1 MEKLFKSMMAVAIAA
16 FTFAACDDVPEPYNN
31 PYNGIVIVPE
41 VQDADPEGAGTK
53 EDPFNVAAALAKCK
67 EAGETATSEEFYCK
81 GYVTTIKSIDTNQYK
96 NAEFKIADS
105 KEGGTELTVYRAKGP
120 GNTPITDE
128 NIIKLGDEV
137 VICGKLV
144 NFKSNTPEFATGC
157 YIVSINGK
165 GASEEPTG
173 EIIGTKEA
181 PKSVA
186 DVLTVING
194 LENNKTTNDIYIVK
208 GKVKKVISTDANIT
222 EFKNID
228 YLITDDGTN
237 EIKVFRGKYLD
248 NADFTVD
255 NKVKVDDVVIIR
267 GKLQKYEKDGTIT
280 PEIVDN
286 YIIDLNGEGGTPTP
300 TPTGDNLLV
309 NGDFETWEGG
319 LPANWKTASSAGNA
333 TLSQSTDKHNG
344 TYAVQ
349 IAGATANKRMAY
361 KETVYK
367 AGTYTLKFFAKAAT
381 ADGGSV
387 TAGYVPVT
395 EGQSINAADYKYG
408 DKIDLTNT
416 EWKEV
421 TYQFTLDADTRLS
434 VYVRMNKDS
443 GKDILVDDVQLFGT
457 GIVGGN
463 DNGGNDGG
471 TNPPATGDLGTAEA
485 PITIAKALETINA
498 LADNASTGEEAYVK
512 GKISRI
518 KGYYNNKQITYYI
531 SDDGTESNE
540 LQIYNGL
547 NINGAAFS
555 AKEDLSV
562 GQTVVVKGKLMKYVN
577 NSGVMTPEINGGI
590 LVSAAQ

>member
-31 PYNGIVIVPE
+31 PYNGIVITPE
-41 VQDADPEGAGTK
+41 VQEADPEGKGTVA
-53 EDPFNVAAALAKCK
+53 EPFNVAAALAKCK
-67 EAGETATSEEFYCK
+67 EVGEAGSTEEFYCK
-81 GYVTTIKSIDTNQYK
+81 GYVTSITEISAQYG
-96 NAEFKIADS
+96 NATFKIADS

-120 GNTPITDE
+120 GKADVKDE
-128 NIIKLGDEV
+128 NLVKLGDEV

-144 NFKSNTPEFATGC
+144 NFKSNTPEFTQGC

-165 GASEEPTG
+165 GSSEETTG
-173 EIIGTKEA
+173 ETIGTKEA
-181 PKSVA
+181 PITVA
-186 DVLTVING
+186 KALEEINK
-194 LENNKTTNDIYIVK
+194 LENGKTTSSEAYVK
-208 GKVKKVISTDANIT
+208 GKISKVDRFNDQYKSITYYIS
-222 EFKNID
+222 
-228 YLITDDGTN
+228 DDGTETN
-237 EIKVFRGKYLD
+237 QLQVYSGKGL
-248 NADFTVD
+248 NGADFAAITDLSVGQE
-255 NKVKVDDVVIIR
+255 VIVL
-267 GKLQKYEKDGTIT
+267 GKLKKYVKDDNVT
-280 PEIVDN
+280 PEIDQSSK
-286 YIIDLNGEGGTPTP
+286 IISINGEGGTPTP

-367 AGTYTLKFFAKAAT
+367 AGTYTLKFYAKAAT

-395 EGQSINAADYKYG
+395 EGQSINASDYKYG

-434 VYVRMNKDS
+434 IYVRMNKDS
-443 GKDILVDDVQLFGT
+443 GKDILVDDVQLFGA
-457 GIVGGN
+457 GIA
-463 DNGGNDGG
+463 DGG
-471 TNPPATGDLGTAEA
+471 EGEGGGEGGGSTPSGDLGTAEA
-485 PITIAKALETINA
+485 PITIAKALEVINT
-498 LADNASTGEEAYVK
+498 LSNGGTTDDEAFVK
-512 GKISRI
+512 GKISKI
-518 KGYYNNKQITYYI
+518 KGYYSSKYITYYI
-531 SDDGTESNE
+531 SDTGEESNE
-540 LQIYNGL
+540 LQIYNGVG
-547 NINGAAFS
+547 IDGAAFS

-562 GQTVVVKGKLMKYVN
+562 GQTVVVKGKLMKYVKN
-577 NSGVMTPEINGGI
+577 DVVTPEINGGV
-590 LVSAAQ
+590 LVSKE

>member
-41 VQDADPEGAGTK
+41 VQDADPEGTGTQT
-53 EDPFNVAAALAKCK
+53 DPFNVAAALAKCK

-81 GYVTTIKSIDTNQYK
+81 GYVTTITEISAQFG
-96 NAEFKIADS
+96 NATFKIADS

-120 GNTPITDE
+120 GKADVKDE
-128 NIIKLGDEV
+128 NLVKLGDEV

-144 NFKSNTPEFATGC
+144 NFKSNTPEFTQGC

-165 GASEEPTG
+165 GGGEETTT
-173 EIIGTKEA
+173 ETIGTKEA
-181 PKSVA
+181 PKTVA

-194 LENNKTTNDIYIVK
+194 LENNKTTDDIYIVK
-208 GKVKKVISTDANIT
+208 GKVKQVISSDANIT
-222 EFKNID
+222 QYKNID

-267 GKLQKYEKDGTIT
+267 GKLQKYEKDGTVT

-286 YIIDLNGEGGTPTP
+286 YIIDLNGEGGTTPTP
-300 TPTGDNLLV
+300 TPTGDNLLT
-309 NGDFETWEGG
+309 NGDFETWEGS
-319 LPANWKTASSAGNA
+319 LPTNWKTASSAGNA

-349 IAGATANKRMAY
+349 IAGATTNKRMAY

-367 AGTYTLKFFAKAAT
+367 AGTYTLKFYAKAAT

-395 EGQSINAADYKYG
+395 EGQSINASDYKYG
-408 DKIDLTNT
+408 DIIELTNT

-434 VYVRMNKDS
+434 VYVRMNKVS
-443 GKDILVDDVQLFGT
+443 GKDILVDDVELFGA
-457 GIVGGN
+457 GIA
-463 DNGGNDGG
+463 DGG
-471 TNPPATGDLGTAEA
+471 EGEGGEGGGSTPSGDLGTAEA
-485 PITIAKALETINA
+485 PITIAKALEVINT
-498 LADNASTGEEAYVK
+498 LSNGGTTDDEAFVK
-512 GKISRI
+512 GKISKI
-518 KGYYNNKQITYYI
+518 KGYYSSKYITYYI
-531 SDDGTESNE
+531 SDTGEESNE
-540 LQIYNGL
+540 LQIYNGVG
-547 NINGAAFS
+547 INGADFT

-562 GQTVVVKGKLMKYVN
+562 GQTVVVKGKLMKYVKN
-577 NSGVMTPEINGGI
+577 DVVTPEINGGV
-590 LVSAAQ
+590 LVSKE

>member
-31 PYNGIVIVPE
+31 PYNGIVITPE

-67 EAGETATSEEFYCK
+67 EVGETASSDEFYCK
-81 GYVTTIKSIDTNQYK
+81 GYVTSITEISAQYG
-96 NAEFKIADS
+96 NATFKIADS

-120 GNTPITDE
+120 GKADVKDE
-128 NIIKLGDEV
+128 NLVKLGDEV

-144 NFKSNTPEFATGC
+144 NFKSNTPEFTQGC

-165 GASEEPTG
+165 GSSEEPTG
-173 EIIGTKEA
+173 ETIGTKDA
-181 PKSVA
+181 PITVA
-186 DVLTVING
+186 KALEEINK
-194 LENNKTTNDIYIVK
+194 LENGKTTSSEAYVK
-208 GKVKKVISTDANIT
+208 GKISKVDRFNDQYKSITYYIS
-222 EFKNID
+222 
-228 YLITDDGTN
+228 DDGTETN
-237 EIKVFRGKYLD
+237 QLQVYSGKGL
-248 NADFTVD
+248 NGADFTAITDLSVGQE
-255 NKVKVDDVVIIR
+255 VIIL
-267 GKLQKYEKDGTIT
+267 GKLKKYVKDDKVT
-280 PEIVDN
+280 PEIDQSSK
-286 YIIDLNGEGGTPTP
+286 IISINGEGGTPTP
-300 TPTGDNLLV
+300 TPTGDNLLT
-309 NGDFETWEGG
+309 NGDFETWDGG
-319 LPANWKTASSAGNA
+319 LPTNWKTASSAGNA

-367 AGTYTLKFFAKAAT
+367 AGSYTLKFFAKAAT

-485 PITIAKALETINA
+485 PITIAKALEVINT
-498 LADNASTGEEAYVK
+498 LSNGGTTDDEAFVK
-512 GKISRI
+512 GKISKI
-518 KGYYNNKQITYYI
+518 KGYYSSKYITYYI
-531 SDDGTESNE
+531 SDTGEESNE
-540 LQIYNGL
+540 LQIYNGVG
-547 NINGAAFS
+547 INGADFT

-562 GQTVVVKGKLMKYVN
+562 GQTVVVKGKLMKYVKN
-577 NSGVMTPEINGGI
+577 DVVTPEINGGV
-590 LVSAAQ
+590 LVSKE

>member
-1 MEKLFKSMMAVAIAA
+1 MEKLFKSMMAIAIAA

-41 VQDADPEGAGTK
+41 VQDADPEGTGTQT
-53 EDPFNVAAALAKCK
+53 DPFNVAAALAKCK

-81 GYVTTIKSIDTNQYK
+81 GYVTTITEISAQFG
-96 NAEFKIADS
+96 NATFKIADS

-120 GNTPITDE
+120 GKADVKDE
-128 NIIKLGDEV
+128 NLVKLGDEV

-144 NFKSNTPEFATGC
+144 NFKSNTPEFTQGC

-165 GASEEPTG
+165 GGGEETTT
-173 EIIGTKEA
+173 ETIGTKEA
-181 PKSVA
+181 PKTVA

-194 LENNKTTNDIYIVK
+194 LENNKTTDDIYIVK
-208 GKVKKVISTDANIT
+208 GKVKQVISSDANIT
-222 EFKNID
+222 QYKNID

-300 TPTGDNLLV
+300 TPTGDNLLT
-309 NGDFETWEGG
+309 NGDFEAWDGG
-319 LPANWKTASSAGNA
+319 LPTNWKTASSAGNA
-333 TLSQSTDKHNG
+333 TLTQSTDKHNG
-344 TYAVQ
+344 TYSVK
-349 IAGATANKRMAY
+349 IAGATSNKRMAY

-367 AGTYTLKFFAKAAT
+367 ASSYTLKFFAKAAT

-443 GKDILVDDVQLFGT
+443 GKDILIDDVQLFGT

-485 PITIAKALETINA
+485 PITIAKALEVINT
-498 LADNASTGEEAYVK
+498 LSNGGTTDDEAFVK
-512 GKISRI
+512 GKISKI
-518 KGYYNNKQITYYI
+518 KGYYSSKYITYYI
-531 SDDGTESNE
+531 SDTGEESNE
-540 LQIYNGL
+540 LQIYNGVG
-547 NINGAAFS
+547 INGADFT

-562 GQTVVVKGKLMKYVN
+562 GQTVVVKGKLMKYVKN
-577 NSGVMTPEINGGI
+577 DVVTPEINGGV
-590 LVSAAQ
+590 LVSKE